1 MLANKRV
8 GSISNI
14 DIQAVCMVYGTC
26 LHAKMVPTVAMA
38 PAAAVTSDDRASSAH
53 PRSVIAFSNY
63 TIYPLTLPSER
74 ARYAGQAVQ
83 TSMSYWS
90 ATTYTSVAPSTRAP
104 TMSHRSFAASDSPN
118 VRALNGFQ
126 SRDPHTSRPELS
138 GLEFH
143 AEYSTTKSP
152 RGLQRR
158 AKVDGC
164 STIVNATSQPSL
176 VEKFAI
182 LVVCAFFVSWIV
194 RSAAESIFT
203 LVPFAGLVWLVFG
216 GFQMLEQ
223 QQQSAQPLPILD
235 DDTSCGVCTTGDIV
249 PLIEAMML
257 DRQTAH
263 EESKVPQWLA
273 SFRDMSAGSD
283 QWMSSL
289 GNEESLPLDTA
300 ISPSAQ
306 GSTGMFHTTEP
317 QCEIVGYEDA
327 VEAACSSSDQIA
339 ALQRQHGNLVFND
352 TDQWAPGGRLYNQR
366 MANHL
371 EPIFIGSDG
380 QSYEDVDAWYGRPT
394 EADALDIAFLLYVLE
409 PHLPESLKAAIGA
422 QSLDEL
428 IKTRSQNGENAL
440 LQELEKCW
448 YIMCPGTVV
457 ASGAPIKTLQD
468 IKTIIEGNRRK
479 FTPACHLDVRHY
491 VGLDHPCRPYL
502 TEYEEMAINEGIS
515 DYNMRN
521 WDIAFKPSFI
531 REVTKGKPEHALIE
545 SYERVPDWM
554 EDIDQGD
561 LLDPNAFHECP
572 CGQVAMSTLGS
583 YRDEKEHNY
592 KEMKGFESSFP
603 IEVLDGSELHDAMA
617 DLVQFPDYPEH
628 ATPPRSQEIV
638 QNCELHKTT
647 TKNIFVLVDTSAEDI
662 NDRISHPGGLLP
674 APGIA
679 SSSYPSGFQT
689 TIGFSE
695 IPYRLL
701 APRCEH
707 GRLHQVEFTPQTMS
721 SRMMNASQIGCTQC
735 FPHGHIVT
743 RCQECLEHC
752 YALAEP
758 HGMWAQLDAT
768 YQPTVDFAQEQHQGH
783 DLAQNV
789 QSRRAKALIAGT
801 ARGTAHP
808 PGMSFLGPSCKI
820 SS

>member
-1 MLANKRV
+1 
-8 GSISNI
+8 
-14 DIQAVCMVYGTC
+14 
-26 LHAKMVPTVAMA
+26 MA
-38 PAAAVTSDDRASSAH
+38 PAAAVTSDGRASSAR
-53 PRSVIAFSNY
+53 PRSVIAFSDC

-74 ARYAGQAVQ
+74 APYAGQAIQ

-104 TMSHRSFAASDSPN
+104 TMSRRSFAASDSSQ
-118 VRALNGFQ
+118 VRALNDFQ
-126 SRDPHTSRPELS
+126 SRGPHTLQPEVF
-138 GLEFH
+138 GTEFH
-143 AEYSTTKSP
+143 AEHSTTKGP
-152 RGLQRR
+152 WGLQQR

-164 STIVNATSQPSL
+164 STTVDATGQTSL
-176 VEKFAI
+176 VEKFAVFVI
-182 LVVCAFFVSWIV
+182 CAFFVLWMV

-216 GFQMLEQ
+216 GFQILEQ
-223 QQQSAQPLPILD
+223 QQQSAQQSPIID

-289 GNEESLPLDTA
+289 GNEESMPLVTA
-300 ISPSAQ
+300 IAPSAQ
-306 GSTGMFHTTEP
+306 GPTEMSHTTEP
-317 QCEIVGYEDA
+317 QCEIVGDEDV

-339 ALQRQHGNLVFND
+339 AIQRQHGNLVFND

-371 EPIFIGSDG
+371 EPIFTDGDG
-380 QSYEDVDAWYGRPT
+380 QTYEDVDGWFGRPVT
-394 EADALDIAFLLYVLE
+394 ADALDIRFLLQALA
-409 PHLPESLKAAIGA
+409 PHLSEDLKAAIGA
-422 QSLDEL
+422 QSLDTL
-428 IKTRSQNGENAL
+428 IKTRSKDGENAL
-440 LQELEKCW
+440 LQELEMQW
-448 YIMCPGTVV
+448 LRICPGTIV
-457 ASGAPIKTLQD
+457 APGSPIKTLQD

-479 FTPACHLDVRHY
+479 FTPACHFDVRHY

-502 TEYEEMAINEGIS
+502 TEYEEMAINEGIA

-521 WDIAFKPSFI
+521 WNIDFEPSFI
-531 REVTKGKPEHALIE
+531 REATKDKSEHALIE

-662 NDRISHPGGLLP
+662 NERISHPGGLLP
-674 APGIA
+674 APGIT
-679 SSSYPSGFQT
+679 SSSYPPGFQT

-707 GRLHQVEFTPQTMS
+707 GRLHQLEFTPQTTA
-721 SRMMNASQIGCTQC
+721 SRMMNASQIGCTHC

-752 YALAEP
+752 YALAAP
-758 HGMWAQLDAT
+758 HGMRGQLDAA
-768 YQPTVDFAQEQHQGH
+768 YYPTVDSVQEQHQGH

-801 ARGTAHP
+801 PRAPLHP
-808 PGMSFLGPSCKI
+808 PGMPFPGPLFR
-820 SS
+820 SSADLKPAVRQQYPPDFPINSDFEAAMQRANWE

>member
-1 MLANKRV
+1 
-8 GSISNI
+8 
-14 DIQAVCMVYGTC
+14 
-26 LHAKMVPTVAMA
+26 MA

-53 PRSVIAFSNY
+53 P
-63 TIYPLTLPSER
+63 SER
-74 ARYAGQAVQ
+74 ARYAGQAIQ

-90 ATTYTSVAPSTRAP
+90 ATTYTSAAPSTRAP
-104 TMSHRSFAASDSPN
+104 SMSRRSFPASDGSI
-118 VRALNGFQ
+118 VRALNDFQ
-126 SRDPHTSRPELS
+126 SRSHHTLQPESS
-138 GLEFH
+138 GLEFDT
-143 AEYSTTKSP
+143 ERSTTKGP
-152 RGLQRR
+152 RGLQQR
-158 AKVDGC
+158 AKIDGC
-164 STIVNATSQPSL
+164 STIVNATGQTSL
-176 VEKFAI
+176 VEKFAVCMI
-182 LVVCAFFVSWIV
+182 CAFFLLWIV

-203 LVPFAGLVWLVFG
+203 LVPFAGLVWSVFG
-216 GFQMLEQ
+216 GFKILEQ
-223 QQQSAQPLPILD
+223 QQQSAQQSPIVD

-289 GNEESLPLDTA
+289 GNEENLLLVTA
-300 ISPSAQ
+300 IAPSAQ
-306 GSTGMFHTTEP
+306 GPPEISHTTEP
-317 QCEIVGYEDA
+317 QCEIVGDEDA

-339 ALQRQHGNLVFND
+339 ALQRQHGNHVFND

-371 EPIFIGSDG
+371 EPIFVSGNG
-380 QSYEDVDAWYGRPT
+380 QTYEDVDGWYGRPT
-394 EADALDIAFLLYVLE
+394 KADALDIRFLLNALA
-409 PHLPESLKAAIGA
+409 PRLPEDLKAAIGA
-422 QSLDEL
+422 QSLETL

-440 LQELEKCW
+440 LQELEMQW
-448 YIMCPGTVV
+448 LLICPGNIV
-457 ASGAPIKTLQD
+457 APGAPIKTLQD
-468 IKTIIEGNRRK
+468 IKAIIEGNRRK
-479 FTPACHLDVRHY
+479 FTPACHFDVRHY

-502 TEYEEMAINEGIS
+502 TEYEEMVINEGIS
-515 DYNMRN
+515 DYNIRN
-521 WDIAFKPSFI
+521 WSIDFKPSFI
-531 REVTKGKPEHALIE
+531 REVTKGKPEHALLE
-545 SYERVPDWM
+545 SYERIPDWM

-561 LLDPNAFHECP
+561 ILDPNAFHECP

-583 YRDEKEHNY
+583 YRKEQEHNY
-592 KEMKGFESSFP
+592 KEMKGFESFFP

-662 NDRISHPGGLLP
+662 NERISDRGGLLP
-674 APGIA
+674 APGIT

-707 GRLHQVEFTPQTMS
+707 GRLHQFEFTPQTMA
-721 SRMMNASQIGCTQC
+721 SRMMNASQISCTQC

-752 YALAEP
+752 YALAAP
-758 HGMWAQLDAT
+758 HGMWAQLDAACH
-768 YQPTVDFAQEQHQGH
+768 PTVDFAQEQRQGH

-801 ARGTAHP
+801 AHGTIHP
-808 PGMSFLGPSCKI
+808 PGMSFLGPLVMSPADLRPAVRQQYRDFPVN
-820 SS
+820 SDFEAAMQRVNWE

>member
-1 MLANKRV
+1 
-8 GSISNI
+8 
-14 DIQAVCMVYGTC
+14 
-26 LHAKMVPTVAMA
+26 
-38 PAAAVTSDDRASSAH
+38 
-53 PRSVIAFSNY
+53 
-63 TIYPLTLPSER
+63 
-74 ARYAGQAVQ
+74 
-83 TSMSYWS
+83 MSR
-90 ATTYTSVAPSTRAP
+90 P
-104 TMSHRSFAASDSPN
+104 SFAASDSSQ
-118 VRALNGFQ
+118 VRALDDFQ
-126 SRDPHTSRPELS
+126 SRGPQVIQPEEIGFES
-138 GLEFH
+138 H
-143 AEYSTTKSP
+143 AEHTTTKGP
-152 RGLQRR
+152 RWLQQR

-164 STIVNATSQPSL
+164 STTVRASTRGYTTGQPSL
-176 VEKFAI
+176 VEKSAVLTI
-182 LVVCAFFVSWIV
+182 CAFFIPWLV
-194 RSAAESIFT
+194 RSATESIFT
-203 LVPFAGLVWLVFG
+203 LGPFAGLVWLVFG
-216 GFQMLEQ
+216 GFQMLGQ
-223 QQQSAQPLPILD
+223 QQQSAQPFPIVD
-235 DDTSCGVCTTGDIV
+235 DDDDDDASYDVCTTGDIV

-289 GNEESLPLDTA
+289 GNEESMPLVTA
-300 ISPSAQ
+300 IAPSAQ
-306 GSTGMFHTTEP
+306 GPTEMSHTTEP
-317 QCEIVGYEDA
+317 QCETVGDEDT
-327 VEAACSSSDQIA
+327 VEAASSSSDQIA

-366 MANHL
+366 LANHL
-371 EPIFIGSDG
+371 EPIFIDGDG
-380 QSYEDVDAWYGRPT
+380 QTYEDVDGWFGRPT
-394 EADALDIAFLLYVLE
+394 MADALDIRFLLHALE
-409 PHLPESLKAAIGA
+409 PNLPEDLKAAIGA
-422 QSLDEL
+422 QSLDTL

-440 LQELEKCW
+440 LQELEMQW
-448 YIMCPGTVV
+448 LLICPGTIV
-457 ASGAPIKTLQD
+457 APGSPIKTLQD

-479 FTPACHLDVRHY
+479 FTPACHFDVRHY

-515 DYNMRN
+515 DYNFRN
-521 WDIAFKPSFI
+521 WSIDFKPSFI
-531 REVTKGKPEHALIE
+531 REATKDKPEHALLE

-572 CGQVAMSTLGS
+572 CGQVAMATLGS

-628 ATPPRSQEIV
+628 TTPPRSQEIV
-638 QNCELHKTT
+638 QNCELHKTI
-647 TKNIFVLVDTSAEDI
+647 TKNVFVLVDTSAEDI
-662 NDRISHPGGLLP
+662 NERISDPGGILP
-674 APGIA
+674 APGIT

-707 GRLHQVEFTPQTMS
+707 GRLHQIEYTPQTMA
-721 SRMMNASQIGCTQC
+721 SRMMNASQIGCTHC

-752 YALAEP
+752 YALAAP
-758 HGMWAQLDAT
+758 QGMWGQLNAA
-768 YQPTVDFAQEQHQGH
+768 YQPTAGFAQEHYQGH

-801 ARGTAHP
+801 ARATLHP
-808 PGMSFLGPSCKI
+808 PGMPSLVHVIRSLTDFKSGVRQQYPDYPI
-820 SS
+820 NSDFEAAMQRVNWQ

>member
-1 MLANKRV
+1 
-8 GSISNI
+8 
-14 DIQAVCMVYGTC
+14 
-26 LHAKMVPTVAMA
+26 MA
-38 PAAAVTSDDRASSAH
+38 PAAAVTSDGRASSAH
-53 PRSVIAFSNY
+53 
-63 TIYPLTLPSER
+63 PSER
-74 ARYAGQAVQ
+74 ARYAGQAIQ

-104 TMSHRSFAASDSPN
+104 TMSRHSFAASDSSQ
-118 VRALNGFQ
+118 VRAFNDFQ
-126 SRDPHTSRPELS
+126 SRGPHNSQPELF

-143 AEYSTTKSP
+143 AEHSTTKGP
-152 RGLQRR
+152 QWLQQR
-158 AKVDGC
+158 ATVDGC
-164 STIVNATSQPSL
+164 STTVNTTGQTSL

-182 LVVCAFFVSWIV
+182 FVVCAFFVLWIV

-203 LVPFAGLVWLVFG
+203 LVPLVGLVWLMFG
-216 GFQMLEQ
+216 GFQILEQ
-223 QQQSAQPLPILD
+223 QQQSAQPSPMID
-235 DDTSCGVCTTGDIV
+235 DDDDRSCGVCTTGDIV
-249 PLIEAMML
+249 PLIEVMML

-273 SFRDMSAGSD
+273 SFRDMSVGSD

-289 GNEESLPLDTA
+289 ENEESLSLAADIA
-300 ISPSAQ
+300 PSAQ
-306 GSTGMFHTTEP
+306 GPTGISHTTEP
-317 QCEIVGYEDA
+317 QCEIVGDEDVVGDEDT
-327 VEAACSSSDQIA
+327 VEAACSSGDQIA
-339 ALQRQHGNLVFND
+339 ALQRQHGNPVFND

-366 MANHL
+366 MANNL
-371 EPIFIGSDG
+371 EPIFIDG
-380 QSYEDVDAWYGRPT
+380 HGQAYEDVDGWFGRPT
-394 EADALDIAFLLYVLE
+394 EADAQDIAFLLHVLE
-409 PHLPESLKAAIGA
+409 SHLPENLKAAIGA
-422 QSLDEL
+422 QSLDTL

-457 ASGAPIKTLQD
+457 APGSPIKTLQD

-479 FTPACHLDVRHY
+479 FTPACHFDVRHY

-521 WDIAFKPSFI
+521 WEITFKPSFI
-531 REVTKGKPEHALIE
+531 REVTKGKPEHALLE
-545 SYERVPDWM
+545 SYERIPDWM
-554 EDIDQGD
+554 EDIDQGG

-592 KEMKGFESSFP
+592 KEMKGFESAFP

-628 ATPPRSQEIV
+628 ATPHRSQEIV
-638 QNCELHKTT
+638 QNCELHKTI
-647 TKNIFVLVDTSAEDI
+647 TKNIFVLVDTSVEDL
-662 NDRISHPGGLLP
+662 NERISHPAGLLP
-674 APGIA
+674 APGIT

-695 IPYRLL
+695 IPYPLL

-707 GRLHQVEFTPQTMS
+707 GRLHQVEFTPQTMA
-721 SRMMNASQIGCTQC
+721 SRMMNASQIGCTHC

-752 YALAEP
+752 YALAAP
-758 HGMWAQLDAT
+758 HGMWAQLDAA
-768 YQPTVDFAQEQHQGH
+768 YHPTVDFAQEQHQGH

-801 ARGTAHP
+801 ARGTLHS
-808 PGMSFLGPSCKI
+808 PGMSFLGPLVRSPADLKPAGRQQYANFPI
-820 SS
+820 NPDFEAAMQRANWE